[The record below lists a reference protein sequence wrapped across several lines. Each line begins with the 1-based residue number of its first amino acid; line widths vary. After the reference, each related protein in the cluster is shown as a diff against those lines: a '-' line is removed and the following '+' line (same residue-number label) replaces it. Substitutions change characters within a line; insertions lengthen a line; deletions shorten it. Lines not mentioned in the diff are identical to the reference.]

1 MGVSSVCVEEG
12 ERRSEE
18 ELGARRRSVGRSVG
32 RRSAAG
38 AAPKVRTPHNDVGN
52 NKDAFQSGTYWWLN
66 KKIIFVLRENYGIQ
80 SPRHMLLIWAVFN
93 RLPTFA
99 KGSCGVRPALLEV
112 KA

>member
-32 RRSAAG
+32 RSSVGRRSAG

-52 NKDAFQSGTYWWLN
+52 NYST
-66 KKIIFVLRENYGIQ
+66 
-80 SPRHMLLIWAVFN
+80 
-93 RLPTFA
+93 
-99 KGSCGVRPALLEV
+99 
-112 KA
+112 

>member
-32 RRSAAG
+32 RSVVGHRSAAG

-52 NKDAFQSGTYWWLN
+52 NPYIIWEFPKIRGTFLGFPIIRTVVFWGLYLGPPYYLN
-66 KKIIFVLRENYGIQ
+66 APCLY
-80 SPRHMLLIWAVFN
+80 PLCA
-93 RLPTFA
+93 P
-99 KGSCGVRPALLEV
+99 
-112 KA
+112 

>member
-32 RRSAAG
+32 RRSVGRSAAG

-52 NKDAFQSGTYWWLN
+52 RSQDNMAVRKIFSGQTSRYSLRRNPTY
-66 KKIIFVLRENYGIQ
+66 
-80 SPRHMLLIWAVFN
+80 P
-93 RLPTFA
+93 
-99 KGSCGVRPALLEV
+99 
-112 KA
+112 